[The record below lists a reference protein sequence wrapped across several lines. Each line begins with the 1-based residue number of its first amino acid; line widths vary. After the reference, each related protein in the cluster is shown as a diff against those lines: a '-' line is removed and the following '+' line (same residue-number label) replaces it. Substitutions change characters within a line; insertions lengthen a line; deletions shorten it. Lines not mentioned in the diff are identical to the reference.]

1 MTTCKYNHE
10 KIVLMIDFYKT
21 FKDLLNDLKNTF
33 GDQISD
39 VIENDKNYISLLNY
53 KLPLE
58 ENSSTEINFNE
69 LDETFLDSL
78 NHIYEYCKNIFP
90 ERFFDILYH
99 NEDIFTNDT
108 NTEFLPGIHFS
119 KLYFDDT
126 TDSIKETI
134 WKYLQLIL
142 FSIITSIDNK
152 TSFGNSAKLFEAINT
167 DEFRNHLESAVN
179 NLGDF
184 FSNKPSNQKEDGEK
198 GEEKEEEKGEK
209 DDREKDD
216 REKDDGEKDDGEKG
230 EDGKEATNGLNSMF
244 ENLGEVFKNLD
255 MDNLD
260 MNNLD
265 ISNLNMPNIDSSQIK
280 NLFESLNAGA
290 NKNSGSENVDGS
302 GSTNIPDTDTI
313 FSHINN
319 LINGKIGNLA
329 KELAEETAK
338 DFNLGDDAEDITDLN
353 GVFKKLF
360 KNPGKLMGLVNNI
373 SSKLDTKMKDGSIK
387 ESELLEEAS
396 AIFKN
401 MKSMPGMGNF
411 EEIFKSM
418 DMDNLM
424 PKGGKFN
431 NNAFQHMMDQNI
443 KMSKMKERMKK
454 KVDAKKTD
462 ANVTNANANATNA
475 NAKNVEN
482 ANVGLNDLTS
492 NLNSLMKDMENN
504 DSFIND
510 ILKKQQSQSQAQAQT
525 QANSA
530 KGESKKHGN
539 NKKPNRKK

>member
-1 MTTCKYNHE
+1 MHNIVISSMSTRKYNHE

-184 FSNKPSNQKEDGEK
+184 FSNKPSKEK
-198 GEEKEEEKGEK
+198 GDGEKEEEKGEN
-209 DDREKDD
+209 
-216 REKDDGEKDDGEKG
+216 
-230 EDGKEATNGLNSMF
+230 GKEATNGLNSMF

-265 ISNLNMPNIDSSQIK
+265 ISNLNIPNIDSSQIK
-280 NLFESLNAGA
+280 NLFESLNVGA
-290 NKNSGSENVDGS
+290 NKNSESMGGDGS

-338 DFNLGDDAEDITDLN
+338 DFNLGDDGEDITDLN

-462 ANVTNANANATNA
+462 SNVENTQNANAQNA
-475 NAKNVEN
+475 NVENANVEN

-492 NLNSLMKDMENN
+492 NLNSLMKEMENN

-510 ILKKQQSQSQAQAQT
+510 ILKKQQSQS

-539 NKKPNRKK
+539 NKKPNRKKN

>member
-1 MTTCKYNHE
+1 MTTYKYNHE
-10 KIVLMIDFYKT
+10 KIVLMTDFYKT
-21 FKDLLNDLKNTF
+21 FRDLLNDLKNTF
-33 GDQISD
+33 GDQIND
-39 VIENDKNYISLLNY
+39 VIENDKHYILLLNY

-58 ENSSTEINFNE
+58 KNSSTEINFNE

-99 NEDIFTNDT
+99 NEDIFINDT

-184 FSNKPSNQKEDGEK
+184 FSNKPSKEKGDGEK
-198 GEEKEEEKGEK
+198 EEEKEVKEEEKGEK
-209 DDREKDD
+209 DD
-216 REKDDGEKDDGEKG
+216 GVKG
-230 EDGKEATNGLNSMF
+230 EHGEEATNGLNSIF

-265 ISNLNMPNIDSSQIK
+265 ISNLNIPNIDSSQIK
-280 NLFESLNAGA
+280 NLFESLNIGA
-290 NKNSGSENVDGS
+290 NKNNGSENVKGSTDSS

-338 DFNLGDDAEDITDLN
+338 DFNLDNDGEDITDLN

-462 ANVTNANANATNA
+462 ANAQNANVANIENA
-475 NAKNVEN
+475 NVEN
-482 ANVGLNDLTS
+482 ANVGLNDLTC
-492 NLNSLMKDMENN
+492 NLNSLMKEMENN

-510 ILKKQQSQSQAQAQT
+510 ILKKQQSQSQA
-525 QANSA
+525 NSG

-539 NKKPNRKK
+539 NKKSNRKKN

>member
-1 MTTCKYNHE
+1 MSTRKYNHE

-184 FSNKPSNQKEDGEK
+184 FSNKPSKEK
-198 GEEKEEEKGEK
+198 GDGEKEEEKGEK
-209 DDREKDD
+209 DDGEKGM
-216 REKDDGEKDDGEKG
+216 KGDGEKEEEKG
-230 EDGKEATNGLNSMF
+230 ENGKEATNGLNSMF

-338 DFNLGDDAEDITDLN
+338 DFNLGDDGEDITDLN

-462 ANVTNANANATNA
+462 SNVENTQNANAQNA
-475 NAKNVEN
+475 NVENANVEN

-492 NLNSLMKDMENN
+492 NLNSLMKEMENN

-510 ILKKQQSQSQAQAQT
+510 ILKKQQSQS

-539 NKKPNRKK
+539 NKKPNRKKN

>member
-10 KIVLMIDFYKT
+10 KMVLMIDFYKT

-99 NEDIFTNDT
+99 NEDIFINDT

-184 FSNKPSNQKEDGEK
+184 FSNKPSKEKGDGEK
-198 GEEKEEEKGEK
+198 EEEKEVKEEEKGEK
-209 DDREKDD
+209 DD
-216 REKDDGEKDDGEKG
+216 GEKEEEKG
-230 EDGKEATNGLNSMF
+230 ENGKEATNGLNSMF

-265 ISNLNMPNIDSSQIK
+265 ISNLNIPNIDSSQIK

-338 DFNLGDDAEDITDLN
+338 DFNLDNDGEDITDLN

-462 ANVTNANANATNA
+462 ANANATNA
-475 NAKNVEN
+475 NAENANAENANAENANVENANVEN

-492 NLNSLMKDMENN
+492 NLNSLMKEMENN

-510 ILKKQQSQSQAQAQT
+510 ILKKQQSQSQA
-525 QANSA
+525 NSA
-530 KGESKKHGN
+530 KKESKKHGN
-539 NKKPNRKK
+539 NKKPNRKKN

>member
-1 MTTCKYNHE
+1 MSTCKYNHE

-184 FSNKPSNQKEDGEK
+184 FSNKPSKEKGDGEK
-198 GEEKEEEKGEK
+198 EEKDDGEKEEK

-216 REKDDGEKDDGEKG
+216 GKKDDGEKDDGEKE

-319 LINGKIGNLA
+319 
-329 KELAEETAK
+329 
-338 DFNLGDDAEDITDLN
+338 
-353 GVFKKLF
+353 
-360 KNPGKLMGLVNNI
+360 
-373 SSKLDTKMKDGSIK
+373 
-387 ESELLEEAS
+387 
-396 AIFKN
+396 
-401 MKSMPGMGNF
+401 
-411 EEIFKSM
+411 
-418 DMDNLM
+418 
-424 PKGGKFN
+424 
-431 NNAFQHMMDQNI
+431 
-443 KMSKMKERMKK
+443 
-454 KVDAKKTD
+454 
-462 ANVTNANANATNA
+462 
-475 NAKNVEN
+475 
-482 ANVGLNDLTS
+482 
-492 NLNSLMKDMENN
+492 
-504 DSFIND
+504 
-510 ILKKQQSQSQAQAQT
+510 
-525 QANSA
+525 
-530 KGESKKHGN
+530 
-539 NKKPNRKK
+539 